1 MQDANELAHA
11 IIDVVKGANTL
22 TGAVKQYEE
31 KMFERVEVFGKE
43 SAENL
48 NLFFEEDSPKAL
60 INKFKAYFHFQFKY
74 TRVGLLLVI
83 VLVSLA
89 FGLFF

>member
-22 TGAVKQYEE
+22 NGALKQYEE
-31 KMFERVEVFGKE
+31 KMFERVEAFAKE

-48 NLFFEEDSPKAL
+48 ILFFEEDVMKHS
-60 INKFKAYFHFQFKY
+60 I
-74 TRVGLLLVI
+74 LVI
-83 VLVSLA
+83 QVCFIFLIV
-89 FGLFF
+89 

>member
-11 IIDVVKGANTL
+11 IIDVTNGTNTL

-43 SAENL
+43 SAANL
-48 NLFFEEDSPKAL
+48 DLFFEKDAPKGL
-60 INKFKAYFHFQFKY
+60 VDQFKIY
-74 TRVGLLLVI
+74 FPQGQ
-83 VLVSLA
+83 SY
-89 FGLFF
+89 